1 MRPWTRLQG
10 WVTLLAGAY
19 TITSPI
25 VLSTIGEAKVVVAMI
40 TLGALVAISSLV
52 SLARPN
58 VSAAVWATTAFGVL
72 LFVAP
77 WMVGYAGLTG
87 PAWTSWLVGV
97 LVVVVSQ
104 TVVRP
109 FNRAPR
115 HAFQH

>member
-19 TITSPI
+19 T
-25 VLSTIGEAKVVVAMI
+25 
-40 TLGALVAISSLV
+40 
-52 SLARPN
+52 
-58 VSAAVWATTAFGVL
+58 
-72 LFVAP
+72 
-77 WMVGYAGLTG
+77 MVI
-87 PAWTSWLVGV
+87 
-97 LVVVVSQ
+97 VVSQ